1 MSAAACQLRLVGP
14 FQQLVMIAL
23 VRLGPDTSA
32 ADIRRHIE
40 GRTARPI
47 SITAV
52 HTTLQRLAARG
63 YTRSWTR
70 PIRRYRGFDLDEW
83 RTVSVSVL
91 RRAARRFHSLQTPG
105 RRALRL
111 TLRLEDL
118 LRDGLPGLGRERE
131 LYSKSASASSPPGPS
146 RAPSPWTMPTPPL
159 ALRPP
164 PWWQPPTV
172 SPLPRWPMAIDW
184 PRLREPP
191 PWGQPIPKHRSV
203 RAAPD

>member
-1 MSAAACQLRLVGP
+1 MSATINAAHQLRLVGP

-23 VRLGPDTSA
+23 IRLGPDTSA

-40 GRTARPI
+40 RRTGRRV

-63 YTRSWTR
+63 YTRSWSR
-70 PIRRYRGFDLDEW
+70 PIRRYRGFDPDEW
-83 RTVSVSVL
+83 RTCSLSML
-91 RRAARRFHSLQTPG
+91 RRACRRFHTLQWPG

-111 TLRLEDL
+111 TLRLEDM
-118 LRDGLPGLGRERE
+118 LRDGIPGLGREHE
-131 LYSKSASASSPPGPS
+131 LYSRWTSLSSPPP
-146 RAPSPWTMPTPPL
+146 PSPWTMPPPRL

-172 SPLPRWPMAIDW
+172 PPLPRWPMAIDW

-191 PWGQPIPKHRSV
+191 PPGQPIPRHRSP
-203 RAAPD
+203 RAASN